1 MRSTNLLRIA
11 VEAELLRLRTMMGRQ
26 GRRAAF
32 GVIGFVF
39 GVAVLVLAETVSW
52 QALRLYVAAMTA
64 TLILLGVNLVITA
77 VFGLLAARSS
87 PSQTEREA
95 LRVRQQALVAARGSL
110 AFTAV
115 IPTATTL
122 LRLGRLR
129 GGRRRS

>member
-11 VEAELLRLRTMMGRQ
+11 VEAELLRLRTMMARQ

-39 GVAVLVLAETVSW
+39 GVAVLVLAEAACW
-52 QALRLYVAAMTA
+52 QALRLYVASMMA